1 VEIRRPFVVVIEP
14 VTDVVSILD
23 YDDDNDNDNDRRRSR
38 NICTVGLVSIQT
50 NSTFASA
57 GSAPTLALS
66 AEPGSAEMRLLSP

>member
-14 VTDVVSILD
+14 VINVVSILD
-23 YDDDNDNDNDRRRSR
+23 YDNDNDNDRRRSR
-38 NICTVGLVSIQT
+38 NICTVALVSIQT